1 MYAVAVLLVGGAS
14 IKMVIIGQVFLGALL
29 FRVLFFT
36 MPLAG
41 LNQFSDA
48 QIGEYFRVFASC
60 DVIAASLARYA

>member
-29 FRVLFFT
+29 FHVLFFT